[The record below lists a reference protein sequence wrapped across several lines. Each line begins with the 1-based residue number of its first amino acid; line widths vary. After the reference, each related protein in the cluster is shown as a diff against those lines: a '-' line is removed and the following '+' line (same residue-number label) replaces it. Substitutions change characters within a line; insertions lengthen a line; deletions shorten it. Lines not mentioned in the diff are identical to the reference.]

1 MATRELR
8 DEDLLL
14 KIAGYVHGSGPDF
27 TALEV
32 KYHKACYGAY
42 QNKVGLSSANKNF
55 QLKKKTS
62 AALLKHVDKLVIKH
76 TVPNLVSSLLKTY
89 KDFFLSYGWDIAVL
103 KGYAVQNMC
112 GKLNKH
118 MGNVITVT
126 SNKKKT
132 TSIVYETD
140 KISFQQALQL
150 VATSSESAQNTIR
163 ECVNIL
169 RKDILTLERTPLNTS
184 SVDTIMK
191 EEVSIADNMNFF
203 FRNLYNGD
211 EGTDSAQ
218 K

>member
-1 MATRELR
+1 MSM
-8 DEDLLL
+8 
-14 KIAGYVHGSGPDF
+14 GVGP
-27 TALEV
+27 
-32 KYHKACYGAY
+32 
-42 QNKVGLSSANKNF
+42 
-55 QLKKKTS
+55 
-62 AALLKHVDKLVIKH
+62 
-76 TVPNLVSSLLKTY
+76 Y
-89 KDFFLSYGWDIAVL
+89 KDFFLSYGGDIAVL
-103 KGYAVQNMC
+103 EGYTVHNMC
-112 GKLNKH
+112 RKLNKH

-132 TSIVYETD
+132 TSIVYKTD

-184 SVDTIMK
+184 SVGTIMK